1 MITVGKNILGIWN
14 FSETS
19 GKWNEIWA
27 RRDRIKMLMDAGHG
41 NILDFSR
48 DNCKLTPFICQ

>member
-1 MITVGKNILGIWN
+1 MGKNILGIWN

-27 RRDRIKMLMDAGHG
+27 RRDWIKMLMDAGHG